1 MSYLLLIEPRA
12 HPYVRET
19 ASLTYPASVLTSR
32 PPIPVKSFEDTPF
45 TFINTVEGLS
55 SLLEKLRQ
63 SEEIAID
70 LEHHSYRSYYGFVCL
85 MQISTRLE
93 DFVVD
98 TLVPEVRAKL
108 EDFNEVFTDPK
119 ILKVR

>member
-1 MSYLLLIEPRA
+1 
-12 HPYVRET
+12 
-19 ASLTYPASVLTSR
+19 
-32 PPIPVKSFEDTPF
+32 VKSFEDTPF

-98 TLVPEVRAKL
+98 TLVPEVRAKMEEL
-108 EDFNEVFTDPK
+108 NEVFTDPK
-119 ILKVR
+119 IIKVRWFITISLSKKLKG